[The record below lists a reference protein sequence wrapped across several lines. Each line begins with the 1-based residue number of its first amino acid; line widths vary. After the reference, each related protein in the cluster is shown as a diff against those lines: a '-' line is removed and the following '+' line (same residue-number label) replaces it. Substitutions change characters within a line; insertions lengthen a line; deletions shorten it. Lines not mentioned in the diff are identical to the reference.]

1 MFTLDTL
8 NKLLS
13 QPEGSLEFKR
23 TILSMKTKIYL
34 IIAMANEGGGY
45 LILGVDDKS

>member
-13 QPEGSLEFKR
+13 QPEGCKLEFKR

-34 IIAMANEGGGY
+34 IIARHWQMKVVN
-45 LILGVDDKS
+45 ILS